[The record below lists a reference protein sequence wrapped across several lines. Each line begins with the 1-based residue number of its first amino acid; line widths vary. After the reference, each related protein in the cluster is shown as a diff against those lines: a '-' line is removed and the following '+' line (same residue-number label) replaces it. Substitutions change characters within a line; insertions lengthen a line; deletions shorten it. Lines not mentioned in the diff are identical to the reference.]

1 MNQNTS
7 TQHFAAGATLFE
19 HGDDAAHAYM
29 ILAGQIEISAEQGG
43 RHVVIA
49 NLGPNEVFGELALIS
64 EQPRTATARALED
77 TEVMVITRDH
87 LQKVIDSADPLL
99 TNLLR
104 GNLGRFVW
112 TQRFMLQN
120 TTGDTESDSLQ
131 KKAEGEHALQ
141 QALDT
146 AIRENQFELFY
157 QPVVSLGNGLVT
169 GFEALIR
176 WRHPERGLVSPGEFI
191 PVAEKSG
198 QIVTMGY
205 WALEQALADLKTFV
219 HARPQSTANPELFMS
234 VNVSGR
240 QLLELEEIE
249 RLGQLLRNSGVNPQ
263 QVKLEITE
271 SLLVDDPMH
280 AAVALNKVR
289 DQGVRLAIDDF
300 GTGYSSLS
308 YLHLFPLDTLKID
321 RSFVSNMLEDERR
334 FRIVRAIS
342 RLARDLDLDI
352 IAEGIEWHEE
362 MDKLRS
368 LECDYVQGFLMARPM
383 PGREVEDLLARNP
396 DFR

>member
-205 WALEQALADLKTFV
+205 WALEQALADLKTFE
-219 HARPQSTANPELFMS
+219 HARPQNTANPELFMS

>member
-1 MNQNTS
+1 MEQQTNTE
-7 TQHFAAGATLFE
+7 HFPAGATLFE
-19 HGDDAAHAYM
+19 HGDAAAHAYM
-29 ILAGQIEISAEQGG
+29 IIDGQIEISAEQGG

-49 NLGPNEVFGELALIS
+49 KLGPNEVFGELALIS
-64 EQPRTATARALED
+64 EQPRTATARALDD

-87 LQKVIDSADPLL
+87 LQRVIDAADPLL

-120 TTGDTESDSLQ
+120 TSGDSGSDSLQ
-131 KKAEGEHALQ
+131 KKAEGELALQ
-141 QALDT
+141 RELDE
-146 AIRENQFELFY
+146 AIRKQEFELFY
-157 QPVVSLGNGLVT
+157 QPVVSLESGLIS

-176 WRHPERGLVSPGEFI
+176 WRHPRRGLVSPGEFI
-191 PVAEKSG
+191 PVAEKTG
-198 QIVTMGY
+198 QILPMGY
-205 WALEQALADLKTFV
+205 WALEQALSDLRAFEAALPRGAGNTG
-219 HARPQSTANPELFMS
+219 LFMS

-249 RLGQLLRNSGVNPQ
+249 RIGQLLRSTGVNPE

-280 AAVALNKVR
+280 AAVALNRVR

-321 RSFVSNMLEDERR
+321 RSFVSNMLDDERR

-352 IAEGIEWHEE
+352 IAEGIEQHQE
-362 MDKLRS
+362 MEKLRS
-368 LECDYVQGFLMARPM
+368 LECDYVQGFLMARPT
-383 PGREVEDLLARNP
+383 PARDVETLLARNP

>member
-1 MNQNTS
+1 MKQHANTE
-7 TQHFAAGATLFE
+7 HFPAGATLFE
-19 HGDDAAHAYM
+19 HGDDATHAYM
-29 ILAGQIEISAEQGG
+29 ILQGQIEISAEQGG

-64 EQPRTATARALED
+64 EQPRTATARALDD

-120 TTGDTESDSLQ
+120 TTGDTGSDSLQ
-131 KKAEGEHALQ
+131 KKAEGELALQ
-141 QALDT
+141 RELDE
-146 AIRENQFELFY
+146 AVRQRQFELFY
-157 QPVVSLGNGLVT
+157 QPVVSLDSGRVA

-191 PVAEKSG
+191 PVAEKTG
-198 QIVTMGY
+198 QIVAMGY
-205 WALEQALADLKTFV
+205 WALEQALTDLRSFEA
-219 HARPQSTANPELFMS
+219 ARPEGDANPELFMS

-249 RLGQLLRNSGVNPQ
+249 RLGQLLRESGVNPQ

-321 RSFVSNMLEDERR
+321 RSFVSNMLDDERR

-352 IAEGIEWHEE
+352 IAEGIEQHAE

-383 PGREVEDLLARNP
+383 PGSDAEELLARNP